1 MSLQLFRN
9 ILRLFDKKH
18 RYYIGF
24 IFSIFVLLM
33 FLELFSITLFIP
45 LISFILETK
54 ISENSFYL
62 FFKNSFNL
70 DLAFILNDL
79 KTFILFFIAIFLI
92 KSFLTIFCHYHKI
105 GFTYKIRKYLTT
117 NIYQK
122 YLNLSYENFIKE
134 NSSKYLKNINFEIK
148 TVSEGLL
155 QSLEFFSEIIVIVG
169 LAIFLLNYNL
179 EASIIILSISLLFI
193 YLISIITKKKI
204 FQLGDRIRNFEQFR
218 LKNYLE
224 SFNLIK
230 EIKIFNKEKFFK
242 NRDLKLTSE
251 SLQNDFLFRFI
262 KSVPRILIE
271 LLLIVI
277 FLFIIIVNI
286 GQYDTKYMLE
296 LLAIFGASA
305 FRLMP
310 SVNRIINSL
319 QALRFALP
327 STNNIINEL
336 STQTNGLFSSV
347 KGKKIIKF
355 NNNILFSN
363 VHFKYKKSKKY
374 IFKDLSLNISR
385 GKIVGI
391 KGKTG
396 SGKTTIA
403 NLISGLIDPTDGL
416 LMIDQVDYKDLDI
429 KSLHKLIGYVPQDVY
444 LMDTTIKENITFG
457 SEDLKKNDIEEA
469 VRKANLDEFV
479 EELPEGL
486 NTIIGEKSGKI
497 SGGQAQRIGIARAI
511 VKKPSILIFDE
522 ATNSLDINTE
532 EQIMSGIK
540 KLKGELSIIVISH
553 NSNCLKICDEII
565 DLDEKSAK

>member
-1 MSLQLFRN
+1 
-9 ILRLFDKKH
+9 
-18 RYYIGF
+18 
-24 IFSIFVLLM
+24 M

-62 FFKNSFNL
+62 FFKNNFDL

-148 TVSEGLL
+148 IVSEGLL

-251 SLQNDFLFRFI
+251 FLQNDFLFRFI

-310 SVNRIINSL
+310 SVNRIITSL
-319 QALRFALP
+319 QQLRYALP

-374 IFKDLSLNISR
+374 IFKNLNLNISS

-396 SGKTTIA
+396 SGKTTIV

-469 VRKANLDEFV
+469 VRKANLDKFV

-486 NTIIGEKSGKI
+486 NTIIGEKSSKI

-522 ATNSLDINTE
+522 ATNSLDSNTE
-532 EQIMSGIK
+532 DQIMNSIK
-540 KLKGELSIIVISH
+540 KLKSELSIIIISH

>member
-1 MSLQLFRN
+1 MSLQLFKN
-9 ILRLFDKKH
+9 ILRLFDKKY

-24 IFSIFVLLM
+24 IFFIFVLLM
-33 FLELFSITLFIP
+33 FLELFSVTLFIP

-54 ISENSFYL
+54 INENSFYL

-79 KTFILFFIAIFLI
+79 KTFILFFIVTFLI
-92 KSFLTIFCHYHKI
+92 KSLLTIFCNYHKI
-105 GFTYKIRKYLTT
+105 GFTYKIRKYLTK

-122 YLNLSYENFIKE
+122 YLNSSYENFINE
-134 NSSKYLKNINFEIK
+134 NSSKYLKNINYEINI
-148 TVSEGLL
+148 VSEGLL
-155 QSLEFFSEIIVIVG
+155 QLLEFFSEIIVVIG

-179 EASIIILSISLLFI
+179 EISIIIFLISLLFV
-193 YLISIITKKKI
+193 YLINIITKKKI
-204 FQLGDRIRNFEQFR
+204 FQLGERARNFEQFR
-218 LKNYLE
+218 LKNYVE

-230 EIKIFNKEKFFK
+230 EIKIFNKEEFFK
-242 NRDLKLTSE
+242 NRDLKLTSGF
-251 SLQNDFLFRFI
+251 LQNDFLFRFI
-262 KSVPRILIE
+262 KSIPRILVE
-271 LLLIVI
+271 LLLILI
-277 FLFIIIVNI
+277 FLSIIIINI
-286 GQYDTKYMLE
+286 GQYDTKYVLE
-296 LLAIFGASA
+296 LLGIFGASA

-310 SVNRIINSL
+310 SANRIITSL
-319 QALRFALP
+319 QQLRYALP

-374 IFKDLSLNISR
+374 IFKNLNLNISS

-396 SGKTTIA
+396 SGKTTIV

-429 KSLHKLIGYVPQDVY
+429 KSLYKLIGYVPQDVY

-469 VRKANLDEFV
+469 VRKANLDKFV

-486 NTIIGEKSGKI
+486 NTIIGEKSSKI

-522 ATNSLDINTE
+522 ATNSLDSNTE
-532 EQIMSGIK
+532 DQIMNSIK
-540 KLKGELSIIVISH
+540 KLKSELSIIIISH

>member
-62 FFKNSFNL
+62 FFKNNFDL

-148 TVSEGLL
+148 IVSEGLL

-251 SLQNDFLFRFI
+251 FLQNDFLFRFI

-310 SVNRIINSL
+310 SVNRIITSL
-319 QALRFALP
+319 QQLRYALP

-374 IFKDLSLNISR
+374 IFKNLNLNISS

-396 SGKTTIA
+396 SGKTTIV

-486 NTIIGEKSGKI
+486 NTIIGEKSSKI

-522 ATNSLDINTE
+522 ATNSLDSNTE
-532 EQIMSGIK
+532 DQIMNSIK
-540 KLKGELSIIVISH
+540 KLKSELSIIIISH

>member
-54 ISENSFYL
+54 INENSFYL
-62 FFKNSFNL
+62 FFKNNFDL

-105 GFTYKIRKYLTT
+105 RFTYKIRKYLTT

-134 NSSKYLKNINFEIK
+134 NSSKYLKNINLEIK
-148 TVSEGLL
+148 IVSEGLL

-262 KSVPRILIE
+262 KSIPRILVE
-271 LLLIVI
+271 LLLILI
-277 FLFIIIVNI
+277 FLSIIIINI
-286 GQYDTKYMLE
+286 GQYDTKYVLE
-296 LLAIFGASA
+296 LLGIFGASA

-310 SVNRIINSL
+310 SANRIITSL
-319 QALRFALP
+319 QQLRYALP

-336 STQTNGLFSSV
+336 STQTNELFSSV

-374 IFKDLSLNISR
+374 IFKNLNLNISR

-444 LMDTTIKENITFG
+444 LMDATIKENITFG

-486 NTIIGEKSGKI
+486 NTIIGEKSSKI

-522 ATNSLDINTE
+522 ATNSLDSNTE
-532 EQIMSGIK
+532 DQIMNSIK
-540 KLKGELSIIVISH
+540 KLKSELSIIIISH

>member
-62 FFKNSFNL
+62 FFKNNFDL

-148 TVSEGLL
+148 IVSEGLL

-251 SLQNDFLFRFI
+251 FLQNDFLFRFI

-310 SVNRIINSL
+310 SVNRIITSL
-319 QALRFALP
+319 QQLRYALP

-374 IFKDLSLNISR
+374 IFKNLNLNISS

-396 SGKTTIA
+396 SGKTTIV

-469 VRKANLDEFV
+469 VRKANLDKFV

-486 NTIIGEKSGKI
+486 NTIIGEKSSKI

-522 ATNSLDINTE
+522 ATNSLDSNTE
-532 EQIMSGIK
+532 DQIMNSIK
-540 KLKGELSIIVISH
+540 KLKSELSIIIISH

>member
-62 FFKNSFNL
+62 FFKNNFDL

-148 TVSEGLL
+148 IVSEGLL

-336 STQTNGLFSSV
+336 STQTNELFSAA

-355 NNNILFSN
+355 NDNILFSN

-444 LMDTTIKENITFG
+444 LMDATIKENITFG

-565 DLDEKSAK
+565 DLDEKLVK

>member
-62 FFKNSFNL
+62 FFKNNFDL

-148 TVSEGLL
+148 IVSEGLL

-310 SVNRIINSL
+310 SVNRIITSL
-319 QALRFALP
+319 QQLRYALP

-374 IFKDLSLNISR
+374 IFKNLNLNISS

-396 SGKTTIA
+396 SGKTTIV

-486 NTIIGEKSGKI
+486 NTIIGEKSSKI

-565 DLDEKSAK
+565 DLDEKLVK

>member
-1 MSLQLFRN
+1 
-9 ILRLFDKKH
+9 
-18 RYYIGF
+18 
-24 IFSIFVLLM
+24 M

-62 FFKNSFNL
+62 FFKNNFDL

-148 TVSEGLL
+148 IVSEGLL

-310 SVNRIINSL
+310 SVNRIITSL
-319 QALRFALP
+319 QQLRYALP

-374 IFKDLSLNISR
+374 IFKNLNLNISS

-396 SGKTTIA
+396 SGKTTIV

-429 KSLHKLIGYVPQDVY
+429 KSLYKLIGYVPQDVY

-469 VRKANLDEFV
+469 VRKANLDKFV

-486 NTIIGEKSGKI
+486 NTIIGEKSSKI

-522 ATNSLDINTE
+522 ATNSLDSNTE
-532 EQIMSGIK
+532 DQIMNSIK
-540 KLKGELSIIVISH
+540 KLKSELSIIIISH